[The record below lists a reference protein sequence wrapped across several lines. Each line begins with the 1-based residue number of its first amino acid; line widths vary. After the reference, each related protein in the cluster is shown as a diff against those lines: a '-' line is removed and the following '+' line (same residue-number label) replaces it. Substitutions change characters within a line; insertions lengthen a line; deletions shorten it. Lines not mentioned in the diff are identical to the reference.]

1 MGYGYR
7 NMSADELKG
16 FTMEINFDDVGCNL
30 TLFAGDAWH
39 YTKYKITY
47 EELTEWKNSGKYAA
61 DLAWTRSEFVRQF
74 LEDPERADSMP
85 HSGVREW
92 MKSEDQGRYKPNP
105 FCIFLRKWQVS

>member
-16 FTMEINFDDVGCNL
+16 FTMEITFDDVGCNL

-47 EELTEWKNSGKYAA
+47 QELTEWKNSGKYAA

-74 LEDPERADSMP
+74 LEDPKRADSMP

-105 FCIFLRKWQVS
+105 FCIFLSKWQVS